1 MQIFRPPIRMLLSL
15 SIGLFPIFSS
25 ASPSFDCNAVKKS
38 SIEKLIC
45 GNEELSA
52 LDLKL
57 SNTYNDALK
66 KVDDKTLSSLKAMQ
80 RGWIKGRN
88 DCWKSDDQ
96 KQCIADS
103 YINRIVELQA
113 EYELV
118 KPSGPFV
125 YLCPDSTP
133 NRIEV
138 FYFPTD
144 PPTAKAKRGDQ
155 TSFMYAQATASGV
168 RYQGPNESLWEH
180 QGEILV
186 SWGYG
191 SKEMIC
197 KLEVSPPK
205 SPNLKTI

>member
-1 MQIFRPPIRMLLSL
+1 MKIFRLPVRMLSIL
-15 SIGLFPIFSS
+15 SIGLVSTFSS
-25 ASPSFDCNAVKKS
+25 ASPSFDCNGVKES
-38 SIEKLIC
+38 TIEKLIC
-45 GNEELSA
+45 DNEELSA

-57 SNTYNDALK
+57 SNTYNEAVK
-66 KVDDKTLSSLKAMQ
+66 KIDGKKLSSLKAMQ
-80 RGWIKGRN
+80 RGWVKGRN

-96 KQCIADS
+96 KQCVADS
-103 YINRIVELQA
+103 YVNRIAELQA

-155 TSFMYAQATASGV
+155 TSFMYAQPTASGA

-180 QGEILV
+180 QGEVTV
-186 SWGYG
+186 SWGYEAKEIVCKVEASG
-191 SKEMIC
+191 S
-197 KLEVSPPK
+197 
-205 SPNLKTI
+205 NLP

>member
-1 MQIFRPPIRMLLSL
+1 MQIFWSPIRMLSIL
-15 SIGLFPIFSS
+15 SIGLFPMFSS
-25 ASPSFDCNAVKKS
+25 ASPSFDCNAVKES

-57 SNTYNDALK
+57 SNTYSEAVKRIDG
-66 KVDDKTLSSLKAMQ
+66 KTLSSLKAMQ

-88 DCWKSDDQ
+88 DCWKSEDQ

-103 YINRIVELQA
+103 YINRIAELQA

-125 YLCPDSTP
+125 YLCPDSTS

-144 PPTAKAKRGDQ
+144 PLTAKAKRGDQ
-155 TSFMYAQATASGV
+155 TSFMYAQPTGSGA

-180 QGEILV
+180 QGEARV

-197 KLEVSPPK
+197 KLEVLPPK
-205 SPNLKTI
+205 SH